1 VIRRLI
7 AALLLLALPVAGCG
21 HGHSGAGPSSA
32 GAAVVVA
39 QRWVAPRELDLS
51 VRSAAL
57 GRVARVRLLTPVG
70 WRPSARPRWPVLYLL
85 HGCCGDYRSWTRYTD
100 IARWPS
106 LRSVLVVMPEGGDV
120 GFYSNWRHGPRW
132 QDFHLRELPA
142 LLARRYGAGP
152 RRAIAGLSMGGLG
165 AIDYAARRPHL
176 FRAAASFSGALH
188 PLRAPRYWLGLF
200 TAYTNDPSAVWGDPG
215 RDRDVWHRHD
225 PTALVRSL
233 AGIRVFVSA
242 GTGLDRREPDPTEAE
257 VGAETRAFV
266 RRARILGIPV
276 HADLYA
282 GGTHDWPYWRREL
295 RRALPMLLGADAD
308 G

>member
-1 VIRRLI
+1 M
-7 AALLLLALPVAGCG
+7 ALLVLAAPIAGCG
-21 HGHSGAGPSSA
+21 HHGKGSVRAP
-32 GAAVVVA
+32 VVVA
-39 QRWVAPRELDLS
+39 QHWVAPRELDLS

-57 GRVARVRLLTPVG
+57 GRVAQVRLLTPVG
-70 WRPSARPRWPVLYLL
+70 WRRSARRRWPVLYLL
-85 HGCCGDYRSWTRYTD
+85 HGCCGDYRSWTRSTD
-100 IARWPS
+100 IARWPQ

-176 FRAAASFSGALH
+176 FRAAASFSGVLH
-188 PLRAPRYWLGLF
+188 PLAAPRYWLGLF
-200 TAYTNDPSAVWGDPG
+200 TAYTDDANAVWGDPEG
-215 RDRDVWHRHD
+215 DRANWRRHD

-233 AGIRVFVSA
+233 AGIRVVVSA
-242 GTGLDRREPDPTEAE
+242 GTGRRPGERDPVEAE

-266 RRARILGIPV
+266 RRARALGIRV

-282 GGTHDWPYWRREL
+282 GGTHSWPYWQREL
-295 RRALPMLLGADAD
+295 HRALPLLLGAPMSALSSS